1 MDKFAKKIINI
12 PKRLLLEEPLN
23 LYSGIRGMFGES
35 SKIAGLPPGSAIYTG
50 FRKDTPFNID
60 LFSYSEN
67 HLEEKNNIS
76 IDEVINLPQDGNF
89 KWINIEGIHHAE
101 KVKEICDAFQIHPL
115 TMEDIL
121 SVGQRPQIDDTE
133 NYLFV
138 ALKML
143 QFDSKKNKT
152 LNEQVS
158 FVLTKDLLITFQE
171 RKGDTFEAVR
181 NRLRAGKGRIRK
193 EGLDYLLYA
202 LVDTVVDHYFIVL
215 EKFGDI
221 LEEIEERIMFQ
232 GQKRDFD
239 LLYTLK
245 RELIHIRRSVWP
257 LREVI
262 SKLERDEIKLIRK
275 HTQFYIRDVY
285 DHTIQAIDSVETYR
299 DFISSLGD
307 LYQSVISNKLN
318 QVMKTLTIFSVVFIP
333 LTFIAGVY
341 GINFENVPEYGWEY
355 GYAYFWSLIVG
366 MAVVTLAIFK
376 YKKWM

>member
-1 MDKFAKKIINI
+1 MDKIAKKIINL
-12 PKRLLLEEPLN
+12 PKRLLVEEPLN
-23 LYSGIRGMFGES
+23 LYSGLRGMFHGS
-35 SKIAGLPPGSAIYTG
+35 SKIAGLPPGSAVYTG
-50 FRKDTPFNID
+50 TRKDTPFNID
-60 LFSYSEN
+60 LFTYNEK
-67 HLEEKNNIS
+67 HLEERTNLS
-76 IDEVINLPQDGNF
+76 LEEAINMPKDGNF
-89 KWINIEGIHHAE
+89 HWLNIEGLHH
-101 KVKEICDAFQIHPL
+101 VDNIRSICEALGIHPL

-133 NYLFV
+133 NYLFI

-143 QFDSKKNKT
+143 QFDEEKNKT
-152 LNEQVS
+152 INEQVS
-158 FVLTKDLLITFQE
+158 FVLTDNLLITFQE

-221 LEEIEERIMFQ
+221 LEEIEERIMFS
-232 GQKRDFD
+232 GQKKDFD

-275 HTQFYIRDVY
+275 QTRFYIRDVY

-318 QVMKTLTIFSVVFIP
+318 QVMKTLTIFSVIFIP
-333 LTFIAGVY
+333 MTFIAGVY
-341 GINFENVPEYGWEY
+341 GINFENVPEFGWEY
-355 GYAYFWSLIVG
+355 GYAYFWSLITG
-366 MAVVTLAIFK
+366 IAILTLAVFK
-376 YKKWM
+376 FKKWI

>member
-1 MDKFAKKIINI
+1 
-12 PKRLLLEEPLN
+12 
-23 LYSGIRGMFGES
+23 
-35 SKIAGLPPGSAIYTG
+35 
-50 FRKDTPFNID
+50 
-60 LFSYSEN
+60 
-67 HLEEKNNIS
+67 
-76 IDEVINLPQDGNF
+76 
-89 KWINIEGIHHAE
+89 
-101 KVKEICDAFQIHPL
+101 
-115 TMEDIL
+115 MEDIL
-121 SVGQRPQIDDTE
+121 SVGQRPQLDDTE
-133 NYLFV
+133 SYLFLS
-138 ALKML
+138 LKML
-143 QFDSKKNKT
+143 QFDEKKKKT

-171 RKGDTFEAVR
+171 RTGDTFEAVR

-193 EGLDYLLYA
+193 EGLDYLLYT
-202 LVDTVVDHYFIVL
+202 LVDTVVDHYFVVL

-275 HTQFYIRDVY
+275 HTRLYIRDVY

-318 QVMKTLTIFSVVFIP
+318 QVMKTLTIFSVIFIP

-341 GINFENVPEYGWEY
+341 GINFENVPEFQWEY
-355 GYAYFWSLIVG
+355 GYAYFWSLLIG
-366 MAVVTLAIFK
+366 MAVFTLAIFK
-376 YKKWM
+376 FKKWM

>member
-1 MDKFAKKIINI
+1 MDNLTKKIIDL
-12 PKRLLLEEPLN
+12 PKRLLVEEPLN
-23 LYSGIRGMFGES
+23 LYSGIRGMFRES

-50 FRKDTPFNID
+50 VRKDTPFNID
-60 LFSYSEN
+60 LFSYSGN

-76 IDEVINLPQDGNF
+76 FDEMLNLSKNRDFHWVNV
-89 KWINIEGIHHAE
+89 EGIHHAE
-101 KVKEICDAFQIHPL
+101 KVKEICDAFKIHPL

-143 QFDSKKNKT
+143 QFDEKKNKT

-158 FVLTKDLLITFQE
+158 FILTENLLITFQE
-171 RKGDTFEAVR
+171 KKGDTFEAVR
-181 NRLRAGKGRIRK
+181 NRLRAGKGKIRS

-215 EKFGDI
+215 EKFGDV
-221 LEEIEERIMFQ
+221 LEEIEERIMFE

-262 SKLERDEIKLIRK
+262 SKLERDDIKLIRK
-275 HTQFYIRDVY
+275 QTRLYIRDVY

-318 QVMKTLTIFSVVFIP
+318 QVMKTLTIFSVIFIP

-341 GINFENVPEYGWEY
+341 GINFENVPEFQWEY
-355 GYAYFWSLIVG
+355 GYFYFWSLLVA
-366 MAVVTLAIFK
+366 MAVFTLAIFR
-376 YKKWM
+376 YKKWI

>member
-1 MDKFAKKIINI
+1 MDRFAKKIINL
-12 PKRLLLEEPLN
+12 PKRLLVEEPLN
-23 LYSGIRGMFGES
+23 LYSGIRGMFRES
-35 SKIAGLPPGSAIYTG
+35 SKIAGLPPGSAVYTG
-50 FRKDTPFNID
+50 VRKDTPFNID
-60 LFSYSEN
+60 LFTYREN
-67 HLEEKNNIS
+67 HLEERINIS
-76 IDEVINLPQDGNF
+76 IEEATNMPNDGNF
-89 KWINIEGIHHAE
+89 HWLNIEGLNHVDNI
-101 KVKEICDAFQIHPL
+101 KTICESLGIHPL
-115 TMEDIL
+115 NMEDIL
-121 SVGQRPQIDDTE
+121 SVGQRPQIEDTGS
-133 NYLFV
+133 YLFIST
-138 ALKML
+138 KML
-143 QFDSKKNKT
+143 QFDEKKNKT
-152 LNEQVS
+152 INEQVS
-158 FVLTKDLLITFQE
+158 FILFENLLITFQE

-221 LEEIEERIMFQ
+221 LEEIEERIMFL

-275 HTQFYIRDVY
+275 QTRIFIRDVY
-285 DHTIQAIDSVETYR
+285 EHTIQAIDSVETYR

-341 GINFENVPEYGWEY
+341 GINFENVPEFKWEY
-355 GYAYFWSLIVG
+355 GYAYFWSLIIG
-366 MAVVTLAIFK
+366 FALVTLAVFK
-376 YKKWM
+376 YKRWM

>member
-1 MDKFAKKIINI
+1 MDKFTKKIINL
-12 PKRLLLEEPLN
+12 PKRLLVEEPLN
-23 LYSGIRGMFGES
+23 LYSGIRGMFRES
-35 SKIAGLPPGSAIYTG
+35 SKIAGLPPGSAVYTG
-50 FRKDTPFNID
+50 VRKDTPFNIS
-60 LFSYSEN
+60 LFTYSEK
-67 HLEEKNNIS
+67 HLEEKSNLTI
-76 IDEVINLPQDGNF
+76 EEAVNLPKDGNF
-89 KWINIEGIHHAE
+89 HWLNVEGLNHVDNI
-101 KVKEICDAFQIHPL
+101 KSICEALGIHPL
-115 TMEDIL
+115 NMEDIL
-121 SVGQRPQIDDTE
+121 SVGQRPQIDETE
-133 NYLFV
+133 NYIFMS
-138 ALKML
+138 LKML
-143 QFDSKKNKT
+143 QYDEKKNKT
-152 LNEQVS
+152 INEQVS
-158 FVLTKDLLITFQE
+158 FILSDNFLITFQE

-181 NRLRAGKGRIRK
+181 NRIRIGKGRIRK

-262 SKLERDEIKLIRK
+262 SKLERDEMKLIRK
-275 HTQFYIRDVY
+275 QTRFFIRDVY
-285 DHTIQAIDSVETYR
+285 EHTIQAIDSVETYR

-318 QVMKTLTIFSVVFIP
+318 QVMKTLTIFSVIFIP

-341 GINFENVPEYGWEY
+341 GINFENVPEFNWEY
-355 GYAYFWSLIVG
+355 GYAYFWALIVG
-366 MAVVTLAIFK
+366 MAIVTLAVFK
-376 YKKWM
+376 YKKWL